1 MPFSHPERRK
11 AMTKL
16 IADISH
22 YVTVEYWKKIKE
34 TCPFLICK
42 ATQGI
47 RIVDSYLDA
56 FIKGC
61 ESNHIPYWLYTYI
74 EYATDGT
81 AQAKYL
87 IDKTKDKVGSYFI
100 GYAVDAEVNSEKSS
114 RVEIRGKLPEESE
127 VRKAIMYIKNLGG
140 KCMFYGNDYLSLIKE
155 IRDENCA
162 IWYPRYGKDTGEYD
176 PAYPVKKTYEPYAD
190 MHQYT
195 SKGTC
200 PGLSAECDLNRLTG
214 KRDLSW
220 FTTRGTKEE
229 EKKLT
234 EKDIT
239 IVGHGSGRPS
249 KKNMYTY
256 SESRHKSKAPNG
268 KRKGIVCVLRYKGLT
283 DKQREAIKAAYAQL
297 INRNIY
303 NQSLRSYVFTK
314 HKDGKYYSDCS
325 SSVMAS
331 IAKGIGKSLTL
342 LNTAG
347 MYYSDLFEKVPVEI
361 KNGHITNPE
370 VLREIDCIMYAGT
383 DPSRPLQI
391 GHVEMIYSIP
401 DEKEGYTGEWPKLP
415 ARGWFKNGDVS
426 AEVCKLKEFL
436 NWFGDYG
443 LTETNK
449 NYLSKTVAAVKDFQT
464 KVGITVDGE
473 FGSKS
478 LAAAKKAIK

>member
-1 MPFSHPERRK
+1 M
-11 AMTKL
+11 AKL

-22 YVTVEYWKKIKE
+22 YVTVEDWKKIKE

-42 ATQGI
+42 ATQGT
-47 RIVDSYLDA
+47 RIVDSYLDT

-61 ESNHIPYWLYTYI
+61 EANHIPYWLYTYI

-87 IDKTKDKVGSYFI
+87 INKTKDKVGPYFI

-127 VRKAIMYIKNLGG
+127 VRKTIMYIKGLGS
-140 KCMFYGNDYLSLIKE
+140 KCLFYGNDYLGLIKE
-155 IRDENCA
+155 IRDKNCA

-220 FTTRGTKEE
+220 FTTRDTKEE
-229 EKKLT
+229 DKTVIKIGSARIDENGKATGGKAGDQTGKEVSEQAFYMHSKGWLCFRAKDVFVANALAKAMQDACANNNIGYDQGNRAIMTMLKKYGSMAKIAEKTETDCSNLVRGCIYQATGIDVGNFNTATEPAVLRKSGLFNEIEIKS
-234 EKDIT
+234 EKDVYNGDVLVT
-239 IVGHGSGRPS
+239 KAKGHTVIATSGRARS
-249 KKNMYTY
+249 
-256 SESRHKSKAPNG
+256 G
-268 KRKGIVCVLRYKGLT
+268 KV
-283 DKQREAIKAAYAQL
+283 
-297 INRNIY
+297 
-303 NQSLRSYVFTK
+303 
-314 HKDGKYYSDCS
+314 
-325 SSVMAS
+325 
-331 IAKGIGKSLTL
+331 
-342 LNTAG
+342 
-347 MYYSDLFEKVPVEI
+347 
-361 KNGHITNPE
+361 
-370 VLREIDCIMYAGT
+370 
-383 DPSRPLQI
+383 
-391 GHVEMIYSIP
+391 
-401 DEKEGYTGEWPKLP
+401 YTGEWPKLP

-426 AEVCKLKEFL
+426 AEVCKLKKFL
-436 NWFGDYG
+436 NWFGNYG

-449 NYLSKTVAAVKDFQT
+449 NYLSKTVAAVKDFQ
-464 KVGITVDGE
+464 KKAGETVDGE

-478 LAAAKKAIK
+478 LAAAKNVKK

>member
-1 MPFSHPERRK
+1 MS
-11 AMTKL
+11 KL
-16 IADISH
+16 IADVSH
-22 YVTVEYWKKIKE
+22 HVPVKDWTKAKE
-34 TCPFLICK
+34 SCSFLLAK
-42 ATQGI
+42 ATQGTSFI
-47 RIVDSYLDA
+47 DSTLDA

-61 ESNHIPYWLYTYI
+61 EANNIPYWLYCYLTKGN
-74 EYATDGT
+74 ELE
-81 AQAKYL
+81 QAKYMVSVCQSKIGENFVGYAL
-87 IDKTKDKVGSYFI
+87 DFERENETADIIKCIDYISSLGEKCLVYGKCALEAIKTKRSDTVGYW
-100 GYAVDAEVNSEKSS
+100 YA
-114 RVEIRGKLPEESE
+114 
-127 VRKAIMYIKNLGG
+127 
-140 KCMFYGNDYLSLIKE
+140 
-155 IRDENCA
+155 
-162 IWYPRYGKDTGEYD
+162 RYGKDTGEYD
-176 PAYPVKKTYEPYAD
+176 PGYPVKSSYAPYVD
-190 MHQYT
+190 LHQYT

-200 PGLSAECDLNRLTG
+200 PGMSAKCDLNRLTG

-220 FTTRGTKEE
+220 FTTRDTEEE

-256 SESRHKSKAPNG
+256 SESRYKSKAPNG

-303 NQSLRSYVFTK
+303 NQLLRSYVFTK

-331 IAKGIGKSLTL
+331 LAKGIGKNLKL

-347 MYYSDLFEKVPVEI
+347 MYYSDLFEKVPVKIE
-361 KNGHITNPE
+361 NGHITNPE
-370 VLREIDCIMYAGT
+370 VLKECDSLMYAGT

-426 AEVCKLKEFL
+426 IEVCKLKKFL

-443 LTETNK
+443 LDETNK
-449 NYLSKTVAAVKDFQT
+449 NYLSKTAAVVKDFQRR
-464 KVGITVDGE
+464 VGVTVDGK

-478 LAAAKKAIK
+478 LAAAKKVKK